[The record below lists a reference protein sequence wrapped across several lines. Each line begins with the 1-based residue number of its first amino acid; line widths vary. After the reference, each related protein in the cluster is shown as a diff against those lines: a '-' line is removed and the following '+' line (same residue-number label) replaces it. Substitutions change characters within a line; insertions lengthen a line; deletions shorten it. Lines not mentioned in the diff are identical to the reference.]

1 MDEADK
7 MDLVLNSDFDAS
19 LLDCWD
25 SNATGKN
32 STKGSGDT
40 SASRS
45 PPSNHSTGAGVS
57 WNSSSGFNRLPHFA
71 DVDVKSSDSVGAS
84 PATALSIGNSQTT
97 AATTNHATTNQQ
109 WQLIQQKT
117 QQVQQTAQSP
127 NTSSARKTSPIP
139 VSMVASI
146 SSKEGTQPQNKLST
160 QNLIVGLATS
170 KVGSKTTISSGVE
183 LPANLHSSH
192 SASSLIAS
200 DAPNTTQMHPLAI
213 PSSATCPP
221 HVVTATHSAVHS
233 QMQAVAGIQ
242 NTLYPMALT
251 ALGGGQAAAAFAA
264 AGLSMPTTHLTAPTQ
279 QNSRTI
285 QQPQLQ
291 PQHQQQTQQPAQQ
304 MHATPLFFPSQRM
317 ALQASSQQS
326 NSNASIQTQQQ
337 QPLQTQPPQGQD
349 SNGGTKS
356 NASSTSPPPFYLFDA
371 PVELRV
377 NFMQSQRMHGLPI
390 TEDSNSYHYGV
401 AVNGFHPQLNAQV
414 NPAAAA
420 MANAS
425 GGASMSSAGS
435 QNYSSSVQL
444 VDARHTNRKAGRIKN
459 EREQRRAQKI
469 TELIDQL
476 REKME
481 TGGWK
486 VEVKS
491 KFHTLSSCADY
502 VKHLIKVTK
511 EKEEAVNKAKSD
523 LQVKERKVEEEK
535 ALQESRSDPESVMSS
550 LTSSTGDS
558 GNSSNSHHEAK
569 KVSSENSSSEEG
581 QRKRKSSSDS
591 GSNKKRKSNSGHS
604 GSSESSGE
612 EPQRSNQQS
621 LDKTTSSVSDITDSN
636 KDSSNSGSDTQNSN
650 QRSDDD
656 DASGT
661 PSSISASSSAAVV
674 GGDGKKHRTKHA
686 DVVIKERSGDR
697 QHKFPTEVTSLEES
711 FVLDY
716 EEVFV
721 KSNVPQIIAT
731 TAGRIIAWNGFFLKA
746 TGISKAGVKGL
757 TIFSLVKQE
766 KLSNLFEIVARALRK
781 DSSLLST
788 EPLSDSSSTS
798 VESQKWNYAGMT
810 LPCIDFPSSKER
822 PTFGKGLVHPLY
834 ITVTLMADEDPR
846 KRLFHC
852 VFTDCPGTNGALGSI
867 TPELLSMLFTRHWEA
882 EADLRKGDEPN
893 KCN

>member
-1 MDEADK
+1 MDEAEK

-32 STKGSGDT
+32 NTKGSGDT
-40 SASRS
+40 STSRS
-45 PPSNHSTGAGVS
+45 PPSNHSTGGGVS
-57 WNSSSGFNRLPHFA
+57 WSSNSGFDRLPPFAA
-71 DVDVKSSDSVGAS
+71 DVDVKSSDSVAPTAAALAIGNNQ
-84 PATALSIGNSQTT
+84 ATAANS
-97 AATTNHATTNQQ
+97 NQQ
-109 WQLIQQKT
+109 WQMMQQKA
-117 QQVQQTAQSP
+117 QHAQQTEQSP
-127 NTSSARKTSPIP
+127 NTNGARKAPPIP
-139 VSMVASI
+139 VLTAASAT
-146 SSKEGTQPQNKLST
+146 SKEGTHPQNKVST
-160 QNLIVGLATS
+160 QNLMVGLVTN
-170 KVGSKTTISSGVE
+170 KVGPKTTISSGVE
-183 LPANLHSSH
+183 VSANLHSSQ
-192 SASSLIAS
+192 STSSLITS
-200 DAPNTTQMHPLAI
+200 DASNTTQMHPLAI
-213 PSSATCPP
+213 PSSANCPP
-221 HVVTATHSAVHS
+221 HVVTATHPAVHP
-233 QMQAVAGIQ
+233 QMQAVASMQ

-251 ALGGGQAAAAFAA
+251 ALGGGPAAAAFAA
-264 AGLSMPTTHLTAPTQ
+264 AGLSMPTTHLTAPNQ
-279 QNSRTI
+279 QNNRTI
-285 QQPQLQ
+285 QQPHLQ
-291 PQHQQQTQQPAQQ
+291 PQQQAQ
-304 MHATPLFFPSQRM
+304 HLHTAPLFFPSQHM
-317 ALQASSQQS
+317 GLQANPQQS
-326 NSNASIQTQQQ
+326 NRNSNTQTQQQ
-337 QPLQTQPPQGQD
+337 QPLQSQPQQGQD
-349 SNGGTKS
+349 SNSGNTS
-356 NASSTSPPPFYLFDA
+356 NSSSTSPPPFYLFDA

-377 NFMQSQRMHGLPI
+377 NFMQSQRMHGLPV

-401 AVNGFHPQLNAQV
+401 AVNGFHPQFNAQL
-414 NPAAAA
+414 NPATAS

-425 GGASMSSAGS
+425 GGASMSSGGS
-435 QNYSSSVQL
+435 QNHSSAVQL

-491 KFHTLSSCADY
+491 KFHTLSSCAEY
-502 VKHLIKVTK
+502 VKHLIKATK
-511 EKEEAVNKAKSD
+511 EKEEAVSKAKSD
-523 LQVKERKVEEEK
+523 LQMKERKAEEEK

-558 GNSSNSHHEAK
+558 GNSSKSHHKAK

-581 QRKRKSSSDS
+581 QRKRKSSSD
-591 GSNKKRKSNSGHS
+591 GTPNKKRKSNSGHS

-612 EPQRSNQQS
+612 EPQGSNQQS

-636 KDSSNSGSDTQNSN
+636 KGSSNSGSDTQNSN
-650 QRSDDD
+650 QRSDDE

-674 GGDGKKHRTKHA
+674 GRDGKKPRTKHA

-697 QHKFPTEVTSLEES
+697 KHKFPTEVTSLEES

-781 DSSLLST
+781 DTSSLST

-798 VESQKWNYAGMT
+798 VESQKWDYAGMT

-822 PTFGKGLVHPLY
+822 PAIGKGLVNPLY

-852 VFTDCPGTNGALGSI
+852 VFTDCPGTNGTLGSI
-867 TPELLSMLFTRHWEA
+867 TPELLSMLFTRHRKVV
-882 EADLRKGDEPN
+882 ADLRKSEKPK
-893 KCN
+893 KCH

>member
-1 MDEADK
+1 MDEAEK

-32 STKGSGDT
+32 DTKESGDT
-40 SASRS
+40 SMSHS
-45 PPSNHSTGAGVS
+45 PRSNHSTGGGVS
-57 WNSSSGFNRLPHFA
+57 WDSNSGFARLPPFA
-71 DVDVKSSDSVGAS
+71 TDVDGKSGDGVVAPAAAVVALGNNQ
-84 PATALSIGNSQTT
+84 ATA
-97 AATTNHATTNQQ
+97 AASNHQ
-109 WQLIQQKT
+109 WQMIHQKT
-117 QQVQQTAQSP
+117 QQMQHTAQSP
-127 NTSSARKTSPIP
+127 NSNDARKTSPIP
-139 VSMVASI
+139 VSTATSVT
-146 SSKEGTQPQNKLST
+146 SKESRPPQNKIST
-160 QNLIVGLATS
+160 QILMLGLTTN
-170 KVGSKTTISSGVE
+170 KQGSKAPMSSGMEVST
-183 LPANLHSSH
+183 NLQSNQST
-192 SASSLIAS
+192 SSLPTS
-200 DAPNTTQMHPLAI
+200 DASNTTQMHPLAI
-213 PSSATCPP
+213 PSSANCPP
-221 HVVTATHSAVHS
+221 HVVNATHQVAHP
-233 QMQAVAGIQ
+233 QMQTVAGMQ
-242 NTLYPMALT
+242 NALFPMALT
-251 ALGGGQAAAAFAA
+251 ALGGGPAAAAFAA
-264 AGLSMPTTHLTAPTQ
+264 AGLSLSTTHLNAPNQ
-279 QNSRTI
+279 QNNRNL

-291 PQHQQQTQQPAQQ
+291 QHLQQQTQQQTQQ
-304 MHATPLFFPSQRM
+304 LHATPLFFQSQSM
-317 ALQASSQQS
+317 GLQANPQQS
-326 NSNASIQTQQQ
+326 NSNANLQTQQQ
-337 QPLQTQPPQGQD
+337 QLQTQPQQGQD
-349 SNGGTKS
+349 NSSGNKTNS
-356 NASSTSPPPFYLFDA
+356 QSTSPPPFYLFDA

-377 NFMQSQRMHGLPI
+377 NFMQSQRMHGLPV

-401 AVNGFHPQLNAQV
+401 AVNGFHPQLNAQL
-414 NPAAAA
+414 NPATAA
-420 MANAS
+420 MANSS
-425 GGASMSSAGS
+425 GGASMSSGGS
-435 QNYSSSVQL
+435 QNHPSSVQL

-502 VKHLIKVTK
+502 VKHLIKVTR
-511 EKEEAVNKAKSD
+511 EKEEAVTKAKSD
-523 LQVKERKVEEEK
+523 LQMKERKVEEEK

-550 LTSSTGDS
+550 LTSSTG
-558 GNSSNSHHEAK
+558 NSSNNHHTAK

-581 QRKRKSSSDS
+581 QRKRKSSSDGTS
-591 GSNKKRKSNSGHS
+591 SNKKRKSNSGHS

-612 EPQRSNQQS
+612 EPLRLNQQS

-636 KDSSNSGSDTQNSN
+636 KGSSNSGSDTQNSN
-650 QRSDDD
+650 QRSDDDD

-674 GGDGKKHRTKHA
+674 GRDVKKHRTKHA

-781 DSSLLST
+781 DSSALST
-788 EPLSDSSSTS
+788 EQLSESSSTC
-798 VESQKWNYAGMT
+798 VESQKWDYAGMT

-822 PTFGKGLVHPLY
+822 PTCGKGLVNPLY

-867 TPELLSMLFTRHWEA
+867 TPELLSMLFTRHRKI
-882 EADLRKGDEPN
+882 EADSRKSDKAK
-893 KCN
+893 KCY